1 MFFYIFG
8 LKKMISA
15 CIYVAAPHICMHFIP
30 HLYRPA
36 VLLRDKLPENRKNSR
51 EHPATAV
58 LLRDPGSRI
67 PCLSQTYLLKRYI
80 NDTLNM

>member
-36 VLLRDKLPENRKNSR
+36 VLLRDKLPENRKNSANI
-51 EHPATAV
+51 P
-58 LLRDPGSRI
+58 LLRCFCGIRVLAFSAF
-67 PCLSQTYLLKRYI
+67 LKHI
-80 NDTLNM
+80 C